1 MPILNNNLVLYLLES
16 LSRPK
21 LKNTCQGVKLCPREL
36 VGFQVSLTKALP

>member
-1 MPILNNNLVLYLLES
+1 MPILDNNLVLYLLES

-21 LKNTCQGVKLCPREL
+21 LENTCQGVKLCPREL